1 MQKKNR
7 YGLTLAFW
15 IALIGV
21 LAIVVLSLIFPNAFE
36 RLTASIRAS
45 ISVNFGWFYLL
56 STLGLI
62 FVCVFL
68 MLSPAGKIRLG
79 DPHTAPEYSTIS
91 WISMLFS
98 AGMGITLVF
107 YGASEPLSHYA
118 IQAPEA
124 AEYTQEALRDAFKYT
139 FLHYGIHGW
148 AIYAI
153 VGLALAY
160 FQFRKKEPA
169 LFSSTLKPLFGR
181 KMDGSLGKIVDSLTI
196 FATITGVATSLG
208 AGSMQINGGL
218 NFLVG
223 TPQNFKIQLI
233 IIIIAT
239 VLFMTSAVSG
249 LDKGV
254 KLLSN
259 GNMIMAILLMI
270 GAVIIGPS
278 VRMFDILSESIGAYM
293 QDFLRISTQTG
304 VGNPAQQKW
313 VGDWTILFLTWW
325 LAWSPFVGLF
335 IARISRGRTVREF
348 VGYVLLV
355 PTLFSI
361 LWFTIFGVLSINALD
376 TNPNLIEYPL
386 ESLLFGTFEQYPMT
400 TVMSIIAIFLVFSF
414 FITSADSATF
424 VLSMQSENG
433 TLHPQNWIKILW
445 GLILALIAAVLLR
458 FGGIN
463 TLQNVMIIVAFPFA
477 ILLIIITVSL
487 LKELHYERGKMGL
500 TLDPKRYPEKDSPF
514 RSYEDTDEDDD
525 EV

>member
-1 MQKKNR
+1 
-7 YGLTLAFW
+7 
-15 IALIGV
+15 
-21 LAIVVLSLIFPNAFE
+21 
-36 RLTASIRAS
+36 
-45 ISVNFGWFYLL
+45 
-56 STLGLI
+56 
-62 FVCVFL
+62 
-68 MLSPAGKIRLG
+68 
-79 DPHTAPEYSTIS
+79 
-91 WISMLFS
+91 
-98 AGMGITLVF
+98 
-107 YGASEPLSHYA
+107 
-118 IQAPEA
+118 
-124 AEYTQEALRDAFKYT
+124 
-139 FLHYGIHGW
+139 
-148 AIYAI
+148 
-153 VGLALAY
+153 
-160 FQFRKKEPA
+160 
-169 LFSSTLKPLFGR
+169 
-181 KMDGSLGKIVDSLTI
+181 
-196 FATITGVATSLG
+196 
-208 AGSMQINGGL
+208 
-218 NFLVG
+218 
-223 TPQNFKIQLI
+223 
-233 IIIIAT
+233 
-239 VLFMTSAVSG
+239 MTSAVSG

-313 VGDWTILFLTWW
+313 VGDWTILFLAWW

>member
-21 LAIVVLSLIFPNAFE
+21 LAIVALSLIFPNAFE

-181 KMDGSLGKIVDSLTI
+181 KMDGSLGKVVDSLTI

-278 VRMFDILSESIGAYM
+278 VRMFDIMSESIGAYM

-313 VGDWTILFLTWW
+313 VGDWTILFLAWW

-463 TLQNVMIIVAFPFA
+463 TLQNVMIIVAFP
-477 ILLIIITVSL
+477 L
-487 LKELHYERGKMGL
+487 
-500 TLDPKRYPEKDSPF
+500 RYPEKDSPF

>member
-278 VRMFDILSESIGAYM
+278 VRMFDIMSESIGAYM

-304 VGNPAQQKW
+304 
-313 VGDWTILFLTWW
+313 
-325 LAWSPFVGLF
+325 GLF

-376 TNPNLIEYPL
+376 TDPNLIEYPL

-487 LKELHYERGKMGL
+487 LKELHYERVKMGL

>member
-7 YGLTLAFW
+7 YG
-15 IALIGV
+15 
-21 LAIVVLSLIFPNAFE
+21 
-36 RLTASIRAS
+36 
-45 ISVNFGWFYLL
+45 
-56 STLGLI
+56 
-62 FVCVFL
+62 
-68 MLSPAGKIRLG
+68 
-79 DPHTAPEYSTIS
+79 
-91 WISMLFS
+91 
-98 AGMGITLVF
+98 
-107 YGASEPLSHYA
+107 
-118 IQAPEA
+118 
-124 AEYTQEALRDAFKYT
+124 
-139 FLHYGIHGW
+139 
-148 AIYAI
+148 
-153 VGLALAY
+153 
-160 FQFRKKEPA
+160 
-169 LFSSTLKPLFGR
+169 
-181 KMDGSLGKIVDSLTI
+181 LTI

-278 VRMFDILSESIGAYM
+278 VRMFDIMSESIGAYM

-313 VGDWTILFLTWW
+313 VGDWTILFLAWW